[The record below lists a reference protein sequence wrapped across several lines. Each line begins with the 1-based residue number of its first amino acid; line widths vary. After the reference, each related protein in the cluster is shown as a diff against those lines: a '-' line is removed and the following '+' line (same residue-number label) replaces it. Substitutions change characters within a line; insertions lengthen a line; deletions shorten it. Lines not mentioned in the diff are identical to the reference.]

1 MLSFELLQLTSRHLL
16 HLFAN
21 LVDLTSLHV
30 VKFAVVPDQLEISK
44 ELLDGRELPIEK
56 IFGQSVEVHWPLHD
70 LGVVEKSQ
78 F

>member
-1 MLSFELLQLTSRHLL
+1 MLSFELLQFTSRHLL

-30 VKFAVVPDQLEISK
+30 VKLAVVPDQLEISQ
-44 ELLDGRELPIEK
+44 ELLDGRELSVEK
-56 IFGQSVEVHWPLHD
+56 IFGQSVEVHWPLHNF
-70 LGVVEKSQ
+70 GVVEKSQ